1 MTLPA
6 YDIFKKQEAGLICV
20 EPAEDLESAKN
31 RVKELSRNYKAEF
44 LVFDHRTQQV
54 FANFQ
59 DTV

>member
-44 LVFDHRTQQV
+44 LVFDHRTQ
-54 FANFQ
+54 
-59 DTV
+59 